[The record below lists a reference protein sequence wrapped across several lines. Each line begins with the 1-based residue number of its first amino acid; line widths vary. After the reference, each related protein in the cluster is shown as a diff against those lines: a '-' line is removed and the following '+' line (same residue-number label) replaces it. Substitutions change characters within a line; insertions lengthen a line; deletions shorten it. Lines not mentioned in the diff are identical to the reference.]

1 MVDAQHASL
10 SIRRQCELL
19 GLNRSSW
26 YYQGSEVNQ
35 EDLRLMRLLDEQ
47 YLRTPAFGSRMM
59 SQSLSRQIGYA
70 VSNRFAGPMVRV
82 RWTLQRIAE
91 GEDVKPLSFREGDF
105 WQEFSDDFNA
115 AMLKQREGQ
124 LSATVELT
132 DNDQTEV
139 DRSNQPTL
147 QKTS

>member
-59 SQSLSRQIGYA
+59 SQLLSRQFGYA
-70 VSNRFAGPMVRV
+70 VNRKRV
-82 RWTLQRIAE
+82 QRLMRTMGIQAIYPRPRTTLRNAE
-91 GEDVKPLSFREGDF
+91 HRVFPYLLRGLAITRKDHVWSTDITHVPLRCGFMYLWR
-105 WQEFSDDFNA
+105 
-115 AMLKQREGQ
+115 
-124 LSATVELT
+124 
-132 DNDQTEV
+132 
-139 DRSNQPTL
+139 
-147 QKTS
+147 